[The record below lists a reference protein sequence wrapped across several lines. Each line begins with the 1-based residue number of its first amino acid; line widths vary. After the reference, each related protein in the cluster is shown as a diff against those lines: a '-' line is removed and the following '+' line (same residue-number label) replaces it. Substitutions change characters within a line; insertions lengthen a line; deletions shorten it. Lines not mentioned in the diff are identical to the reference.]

1 LCSYFMVESNMRN
14 SVLNE
19 QAGEPNGKVL
29 DQAPPWIA
37 EEVGHDMAR
46 KLGEKMKELSI
57 DEHLLPFFDHD
68 SWGMVG
74 VENPIL
80 RCRLLRR
87 QQQHKAT
94 PAAKIKD
101 FDTDKTAKAK
111 EQFRLHASHDCS
123 PAQSS

>member
-1 LCSYFMVESNMRN
+1 MVESNMRN

-74 VENPIL
+74 VENPVL
-80 RCRLLRR
+80 RFACMRVMTVVLLNLRDR
-87 QQQHKAT
+87 WEKRMRASLRSS
-94 PAAKIKD
+94 AKSARS
-101 FDTDKTAKAK
+101 KTFNRSLQA
-111 EQFRLHASHDCS
+111 
-123 PAQSS
+123 